1 MSQLNADSCYIFTDT
16 ETTGLDINFSQIIQ
30 IGSLLTDES
39 LNQESSQD
47 IGCKLLPWIV
57 PSPEAYLVHKKVES
71 LSDDARSHYE
81 MMKLLRS
88 TWLDWSKGRN
98 PIYITYNGHRFD
110 EELFRRQFFWNL
122 MPLYITNTL
131 GASRLD
137 MLSTLQLV
145 ANFFPDS
152 LNLPIFEEG
161 DVSMKLTDWSDANS
175 IEIENAHDALADCV
189 QMHELAK
196 IILNK
201 AKPVWRASLK
211 GSSKNGNM
219 EILQTEPFAMIG
231 EVIRRKKFTYPVTY
245 CGQNPKMNNEVAVA
259 DLYYDPDLLNELTD
273 TELLEQIGNSG
284 TAIRKVR
291 INKSMPVMP
300 SDHISD
306 IDRFLDIPYEQ
317 LVERANKIRN
327 NTSLHSRVSDLLANN
342 QINYPPPKYLEQS
355 VYSGFPSDAD
365 DLWMERFHTL
375 PWEERSKVLDGFE
388 DTRYR
393 ELAERLVCVNNPE
406 SVSNETL
413 ERYHN
418 FLNQRLYDKGPWT
431 SLEKTLEK
439 TRSMLL
445 DASGEQKEILKKLE
459 TSLVEKYELNSK
471 SL

>member
-1 MSQLNADSCYIFTDT
+1 MAQLNADSCYIFTDT

-39 LNQESSQD
+39 LNEENTQD

-71 LSDDARSHYE
+71 LNEDSMSHYE

-88 TWLDWSKGRN
+88 TWLEWSKGRN
-98 PIYITYNGHRFD
+98 PVYVTYNGHRFD

-122 MPLYITNTL
+122 LPLYMTNTL

-152 LNLPIFEEG
+152 LNLPIFDEE
-161 DVSMKLTDWSDANS
+161 DVSMKLTDWSQANS

-196 IILNK
+196 LIIERAN
-201 AKPVWRASLK
+201 PVWRASVK
-211 GSSKNGNM
+211 GSSKTGNF
-219 EILQTEPFAMIG
+219 EILQSEPFAMIG
-231 EVIRRKKFTYPVTY
+231 EVVRRKKFTYPVTF

-259 DLYYDPDLLNELTD
+259 DLYFDPDQLEDLTD
-273 TELLEQIGNSG
+273 SELLEQIGNSG

-291 INKSMPVMP
+291 INKSIPVIA
-300 SDHISD
+300 SDQIPD
-306 IDRFLDIPYEQ
+306 LEKYLDIPHEQ
-317 LVERANKIRN
+317 LIDRARKVRENIKLQTRI
-327 NTSLHSRVSDLLANN
+327 SELLASN
-342 QINYPPPKYLEQS
+342 QINYPPPKYLEQT

-388 DTRYR
+388 DTRYK
-393 ELAERLVCVNNPE
+393 ELAERLVCANNPE
-406 SVSNETL
+406 SVKHETMS
-413 ERYHN
+413 RYQN
-418 FLNQRLYDKGPWT
+418 FLNQRLYDKGPWP
-431 SLEKTLEK
+431 SLEKTLDK
-439 TRSMLL
+439 TRSMMI
-445 DASGEQKEILKKLE
+445 DATDEQKEILKRLE
-459 TSLVEKYELNSK
+459 KNLEKKSEFIQSL
-471 SL
+471 

>member
-1 MSQLNADSCYIFTDT
+1 MAQLNADSCYIFTDT

-39 LNQESSQD
+39 LNEENTQD

-71 LSDDARSHYE
+71 LNEDSMSHYE

-88 TWLDWSKGRN
+88 TWLEWSKGRN
-98 PIYITYNGHRFD
+98 PVYVTYNGHRFD

-122 MPLYITNTL
+122 LPLYMTNTL

-152 LNLPIFEEG
+152 LNLPIFDEE
-161 DVSMKLTDWSDANS
+161 DVSMKLTDWSQANS

-196 IILNK
+196 LIIEK
-201 AKPVWRASLK
+201 ANPVWRASVK
-211 GSSKNGNM
+211 GSSKTGNF
-219 EILQTEPFAMIG
+219 EILQSEPFAMIG
-231 EVIRRKKFTYPVTY
+231 EVVRRKKFTYPVTF

-259 DLYYDPDLLNELTD
+259 DLYFDPDQLEDLTD
-273 TELLEQIGNSG
+273 SELLEQIGNSG

-291 INKSMPVMP
+291 INKSIPVIA
-300 SDHISD
+300 SDQIPD
-306 IDRFLDIPYEQ
+306 LEKYLDIPHEQ
-317 LVERANKIRN
+317 LIDRARKVRENIKLQTRI
-327 NTSLHSRVSDLLANN
+327 SELLASN
-342 QINYPPPKYLEQS
+342 QINYPPPKYLEQT

-388 DTRYR
+388 DTRYK
-393 ELAERLVCVNNPE
+393 ELAERLVCANNPE
-406 SVSNETL
+406 SVKPDTMS
-413 ERYHN
+413 RYQN
-418 FLNQRLYDKGPWT
+418 FLNQRLYDKGPWP
-431 SLEKTLEK
+431 SLEKTLDK
-439 TRSMLL
+439 TRSMMI
-445 DASGEQKEILKKLE
+445 DATDEQKEILKRLE
-459 TSLVEKYELNSK
+459 KNLEKK
-471 SL
+471 SEFS

>member
-1 MSQLNADSCYIFTDT
+1 MAQLNADSCYIFTDT

-39 LNQESSQD
+39 LNEENTQD

-71 LSDDARSHYE
+71 LNEDSMSHYE

-88 TWLDWSKGRN
+88 TWLEWSKGRN
-98 PIYITYNGHRFD
+98 PVYVTYNGHRFD

-122 MPLYITNTL
+122 LPLYMTNTL

-152 LNLPIFEEG
+152 LNLPIFDEE
-161 DVSMKLTDWSDANS
+161 DVSMKLTDWSQANS
-175 IEIENAHDALADCV
+175 IEIENAHDALADCI

-196 IILNK
+196 LIIEK
-201 AKPVWRASLK
+201 ANPVWRASVK
-211 GSSKNGNM
+211 GSSKIGNF
-219 EILQTEPFAMIG
+219 EILQSEPFAMIG
-231 EVIRRKKFTYPVTY
+231 EVVRRKKFTYPVTF

-259 DLYYDPDLLNELTD
+259 DLYFDPDQLDDLTD
-273 TELLEQIGNSG
+273 SELLEQIGNSG

-291 INKSMPVMP
+291 INKSIPVIA
-300 SDHISD
+300 SDQIPD
-306 IDRFLDIPYEQ
+306 LEKYLDIPHEQ
-317 LVERANKIRN
+317 LIDRARKVRENIKLQ
-327 NTSLHSRVSDLLANN
+327 TRVSELLASN
-342 QINYPPPKYLEQS
+342 QINYPPPKYLEQT

-388 DTRYR
+388 DTRYK
-393 ELAERLVCVNNPE
+393 ELAERLVCANNPE
-406 SVSNETL
+406 SVKHETMS
-413 ERYHN
+413 RYQN
-418 FLNQRLYDKGPWT
+418 FLNQRLYDKGPWP
-431 SLEKTLEK
+431 SLEKTLDK
-439 TRSMLL
+439 TRSMMI
-445 DASGEQKEILKKLE
+445 DATDEQKEILKRLE
-459 TSLVEKYELNSK
+459 KNLEKK
-471 SL
+471 SEFS